1 MNGFEYNF
9 DNLNSAENLLKYIL
23 NKSPVD
29 KKLPNSAAW
38 LNFEIKD
45 GAVVHHYVNKS
56 VPSERNE
63 FYCHITS
70 FTNPL
75 DGGGGYTMHY
85 FEKKEWKVFVFV
97 DVDNLIG
104 MIYRLQRSINDQR
117 FISELIAKKAIYS
130 ESYD

>member
-1 MNGFEYNF
+1 MNDFQYNF

-29 KKLPNSAAW
+29 KKIPNSAAW

-45 GAVVHHYVNKS
+45 GAVVHHYVNES
-56 VPSERNE
+56 APSERNE
-63 FYCHITS
+63 FYCQITS
-70 FTNPL
+70 FTNHFEGL
-75 DGGGGYTMHY
+75 GGYTMHY

-97 DVDNLIG
+97 DVDQLLG
-104 MIYRLQRSINDQR
+104 MIHKLQRSINDQV
-117 FISELIAKKAIYS
+117 ISSLIAKKAIYS